1 MASCGRGLLQRGLL
15 GRLVTTWLWLL
26 LGLRACRETKL
37 VLMLLLLLLV
47 ESRVSLECLLCP
59 RLLLLIGG
67 NIRLQLMGMLGFG
80 GLLLLGKLL
89 LLLTELLLLLL
100 TRRLHASRQTC
111 CRTRVG
117 SNSALI
123 GSVELLLILLLRL
136 GLP

>member
-89 LLLTELLLLLL
+89 LLTELLLLLL